1 MHRIHLLASLLLL
14 CFLAEGCGT
23 SVPPGH
29 RGLRWYP
36 LTGGLAQEPLKDG
49 FYWRAPWNDVYSY
62 DVRWKSYTER
72 VEALTSDDLL
82 VNLKAAI
89 ILRPIPGEVYFLAQE
104 LGPDY
109 YSRVVRP
116 ELMAA
121 VRSVVSGYGMV
132 HVPERSSEIA
142 SKVQVVVVEKLK
154 GRHLEI
160 TSVALSD
167 VELARVVL
175 EAVERKQAKEQE
187 KEQKEFE
194 VQIANRDAD
203 IMRIR
208 AKGEGDAVR
217 IRSEGEAEGM
227 RIRAVGQAKAQDLI
241 AKTLT
246 PAYLRF
252 KLYDSPNSKLVLLP
266 EKLDV
271 PLVINP
277 ESVSDK
283 GHAAAALRGR

>member
-1 MHRIHLLASLLLL
+1 MRRTSIIAALLML

-36 LTGGLAQEPLKDG
+36 LTEGLANEPLKDG
-49 FYWRAPWNDVYSY
+49 FYWRAPWNDVYAY
-62 DVRWKSYTER
+62 DVRWKSYSEE

-104 LGPDY
+104 LGRDY
-109 YSRVVRP
+109 YPRVVRP

-132 HVPERSSEIA
+132 HVPEQSTEIA
-142 SKVQVVVVEKLK
+142 SKIQAVVVDKLK

-160 TSVALSD
+160 ASVALSD
-167 VELARVVL
+167 IELARVVL

-194 VQIANRDAD
+194 VLIAGKDAE
-203 IMRIR
+203 IMRIH
-208 AKGEGDAVR
+208 AKGQGDAVM
-217 IRSEGEAEGM
+217 IRAQGEAEGM
-227 RIRAVGQAKAQDLI
+227 RIRAAGQAKAQDII
-241 AKTLT
+241 AATLT
-246 PAYLRF
+246 PDYLRF
-252 KLYDSPNSKLVLLP
+252 KLYDSPNAKMVLLP
-266 EKLDV
+266 DHLNVPVIVNPDSDV
-271 PLVINP
+271 RTAPPSAVLHQP
-277 ESVSDK
+277 
-283 GHAAAALRGR
+283 